1 MPWTPGWQELI
12 IILVII
18 IFIFGAKRLKEI
30 ARGTGEAVR
39 EFKEATAEPSKEKE
53 EEEAVIEAARKMGVE
68 TEGRSIQQIL
78 EEMGKKAGETEK

>member
-12 IILVII
+12 IILVIV
-18 IFIFGAKRLKEI
+18 IFIFGAKRLKEV

-53 EEEAVIEAARKMGVE
+53 EEEAVIEAARKMGVQ